1 MMLVRYQGNTVGF
14 LGATRYT
21 ICHGP
26 LDEGDCRR
34 VSAVCEIALEIRA
47 LTGYE
52 IGRLPADQ
60 SSA

>member
-1 MMLVRYQGNTVGF
+1 MLVRYQGQAVGF

-21 ICHGP
+21 ICHGL
-26 LDEGDCRR
+26 LDKDECWR

-52 IGRLPADQ
+52 IGRLPADR
-60 SSA
+60 AFE